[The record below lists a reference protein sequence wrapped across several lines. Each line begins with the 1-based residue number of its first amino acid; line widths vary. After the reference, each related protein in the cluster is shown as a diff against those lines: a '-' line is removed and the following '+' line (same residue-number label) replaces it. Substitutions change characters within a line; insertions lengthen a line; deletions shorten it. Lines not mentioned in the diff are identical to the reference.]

1 MMYLVDTNVISEL
14 RKAHKAEPRVVEWAR
29 NREPQCMYLSVISVL
44 EIRMGIL
51 SVQRRDLTQ
60 GNILQEWFIKKV
72 IPAFSG
78 RILNVDMDVAMRCAE
93 LHVPDPRSDR
103 DALIAATALTH
114 KMSVVTRNCKDFEP
128 MGVPIINPSTG
139 VIPIEVSTGTGSPHA
154 RRNGCRACFQR
165 CTDWQYHMGIP
176 ESLPVYPRH

>member
-14 RKAHKAEPRVVEWAR
+14 RKAHRAEPRVVEWAR

-78 RILNVDMDVAMRCAE
+78 RILNVDIDIAMRCAE

-128 MGVPIINPSTG
+128 MGVPIINPWT
-139 VIPIEVSTGTGSPHA
+139 
-154 RRNGCRACFQR
+154 C
-165 CTDWQYHMGIP
+165 
-176 ESLPVYPRH
+176 